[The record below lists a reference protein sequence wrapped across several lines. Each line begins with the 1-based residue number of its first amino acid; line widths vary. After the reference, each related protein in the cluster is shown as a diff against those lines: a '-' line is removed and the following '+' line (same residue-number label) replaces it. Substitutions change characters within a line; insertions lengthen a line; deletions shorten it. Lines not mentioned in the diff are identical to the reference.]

1 MRVLVIR
8 NKFDLQ
14 LVFTFSSW
22 LSKLLIYCNCKLMTP
37 MNSFRFSRA
46 DDAVTKAGTKEL
58 AVTNSK
64 STTGTRPIIILTVSV
79 VIVLCLSVG
88 TATVTGIQ
96 VSSLKELETEFK
108 ALNGK
113 LDNLN
118 LQITS
123 RQFEV
128 SNLKGNV

>member
-1 MRVLVIR
+1 
-8 NKFDLQ
+8 
-14 LVFTFSSW
+14 
-22 LSKLLIYCNCKLMTP
+22 

-46 DDAVTKAGTKEL
+46 DDTVTKAGTKEL

-64 STTGTRPIIILTVSV
+64 STTGTWPIIILTVSV
-79 VIVLCLSVG
+79 VIVLCLSLS

-96 VSSLKELETEFK
+96 VSSLKELETEVK
-108 ALNGK
+108 ALTSK

-123 RQFEV
+123 QQSEV
-128 SNLKGNV
+128 SNLKGIVPT

>member
-1 MRVLVIR
+1 
-8 NKFDLQ
+8 
-14 LVFTFSSW
+14 
-22 LSKLLIYCNCKLMTP
+22 MTP

-46 DDAVTKAGTKEL
+46 DDTVTKAGTK

-79 VIVLCLSVG
+79 VIVLCLSVS

-108 ALNGK
+108 ARQSVPS
-113 LDNLN
+113 DN
-118 LQITS
+118 ITP
-123 RQFEV
+123 V
-128 SNLKGNV
+128 

>member
-1 MRVLVIR
+1 
-8 NKFDLQ
+8 
-14 LVFTFSSW
+14 
-22 LSKLLIYCNCKLMTP
+22 

-46 DDAVTKAGTKEL
+46 DNTVTKAGTK

-64 STTGTRPIIILTVSV
+64 STTGTRPVIILTVSV

-108 ALNGK
+108 ALNGE

-118 LQITS
+118 LQIIS
-123 RQFEV
+123 HQSECQI
-128 SNLKGNV
+128 